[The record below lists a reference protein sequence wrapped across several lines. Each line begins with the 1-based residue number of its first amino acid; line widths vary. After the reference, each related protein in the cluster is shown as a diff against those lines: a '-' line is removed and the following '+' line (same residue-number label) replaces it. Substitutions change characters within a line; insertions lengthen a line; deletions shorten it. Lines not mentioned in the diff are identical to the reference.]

1 MATSVKHP
9 SANNIE
15 NNLSQYVVGNSKFF
29 FSLEM
34 YEMYAGIYDKTIS
47 IIFVKTCLQGG
58 SRSTE
63 RTIEDLEVFW
73 VTLREF
79 S

>member
-1 MATSVKHP
+1 MKCMLEYM
-9 SANNIE
+9 IR
-15 NNLSQYVVGNSKFF
+15 QY
-29 FSLEM
+29 L
-34 YEMYAGIYDKTIS
+34 